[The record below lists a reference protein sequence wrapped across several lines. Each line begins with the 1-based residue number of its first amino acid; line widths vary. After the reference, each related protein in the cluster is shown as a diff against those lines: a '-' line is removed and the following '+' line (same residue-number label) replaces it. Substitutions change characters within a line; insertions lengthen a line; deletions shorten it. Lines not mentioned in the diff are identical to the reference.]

1 MRMAECSLSIHC
13 MINYHKLNNLEQ
25 HSFIVVVGR
34 IHFPTDIELVAAHFL
49 KTSGSEVEIS

>member
-1 MRMAECSLSIHC
+1 